1 MTQKNDDIYL
11 ELIQKQR
18 KDCKDSKKLN
28 LSELKRISKN
38 LDNSIFDENNCTIW
52 TGYITNNN
60 SEDKPSYINFYFRNK
75 KIALHRLLYENYVDN
90 LDKNQYLKYN
100 CKNKG
105 ICCNINH
112 IEVININNNEKKI
125 NEENIK
131 LNKNDDKGKSKEDKN
146 VNLIVN
152 FD

>member
-1 MTQKNDDIYL
+1 MTQKNDEIYL

-28 LSELKRISKN
+28 LSELKRISRN
-38 LDNSIFDENNCTIW
+38 LQESIFNEDSCTIW

-60 SEDKPSYINFYFRNK
+60 SDTKPSYINFYFRNK
-75 KIALHRLLYENYVDN
+75 KIALHRLLYENYVGD
-90 LDKNQYLKYN
+90 LDKKHYLKYT

-105 ICCNINH
+105 ICCNVNH
-112 IEVININNNEKKI
+112 IEIVNSEKTPSNNLKEIVNK
-125 NEENIK
+125 
-131 LNKNDDKGKSKEDKN
+131 KNDQDQNKEEKSS
-146 VNLIVN
+146 NLIVN

>member
-38 LDNSIFDENNCTIW
+38 LDTSIFDNDSCCIW
-52 TGYITNNN
+52 TGYITNSN
-60 SEDKPSYINFYFRNK
+60 SDTKPSYINFYFRNK
-75 KIALHRLLYENYVDN
+75 KIALHRLLFENYIDD
-90 LDKNQYLKYN
+90 LDKNQYLKYS

-105 ICCNINH
+105 ICCNVNH
-112 IEVININNNEKKI
+112 IEVVNTNKNVKNDKDNANQSIDTNTEKK
-125 NEENIK
+125 EEKPNT
-131 LNKNDDKGKSKEDKN
+131 
-146 VNLIVN
+146 LIVN

>member
-18 KDCKDSKKLN
+18 KECKDSKKLN

-38 LDNSIFDENNCTIW
+38 LDTSIFSEDSCSIW
-52 TGYITNNN
+52 TGYITNNT
-60 SEDKPSYINFYFRNK
+60 SDVKPSYINFYFRNK
-75 KIALHRLLYENYVDN
+75 KIALHRLLYENYIDN

-105 ICCNINH
+105 ICCNVNH
-112 IEVININNNEKKI
+112 IEVVNSNKNEKI
-125 NEENIK
+125 NKVNPKEDKEEDNE
-131 LNKNDDKGKSKEDKN
+131 KEDKN
-146 VNLIVN
+146 TNLIVN

>member
-18 KDCKDSKKLN
+18 KECKDSKKLN

-38 LDNSIFDENNCTIW
+38 LDTSIFSEDSCSIW
-52 TGYITNNN
+52 TGYITNNT
-60 SEDKPSYINFYFRNK
+60 SDVKPSYINFYFRNK
-75 KIALHRLLYENYVDN
+75 KIALHRLLYENYIDN

-105 ICCNINH
+105 ICCNVNH
-112 IEVININNNEKKI
+112 IEVVNSNKNEKI
-125 NEENIK
+125 NKVNP
-131 LNKNDDKGKSKEDKN
+131 KEDKEE
-146 VNLIVN
+146 
-152 FD
+152 DKEKEDKEKEDKEK

>member
-18 KDCKDSKKLN
+18 KECKDSKKLN

-38 LDNSIFDENNCTIW
+38 LDTSIFSEDSCSIW
-52 TGYITNNN
+52 TGYITNNT
-60 SEDKPSYINFYFRNK
+60 SDVKPSYINFYFRNK
-75 KIALHRLLYENYVDN
+75 KIALHRLLYENYIDN

-105 ICCNINH
+105 ICCNVNH
-112 IEVININNNEKKI
+112 IEVVNSNKNEKINKI
-125 NEENIK
+125 ESK
-131 LNKNDDKGKSKEDKN
+131 QDKDEDKEKEDKN
-146 VNLIVN
+146 TNLIVN